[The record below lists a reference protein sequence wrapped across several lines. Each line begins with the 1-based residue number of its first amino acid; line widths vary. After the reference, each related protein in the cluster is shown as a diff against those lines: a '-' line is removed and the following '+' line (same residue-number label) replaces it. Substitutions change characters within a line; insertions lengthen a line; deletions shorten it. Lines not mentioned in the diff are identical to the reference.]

1 MFGLTY
7 LQQISDANVGGGLHI
22 EPGIWCSVPKTQD
35 PSEAESVVRMAS
47 IPHGTTVLAQG
58 AAFTVA
64 GPPKIDPVSI
74 TPFVIGNPAKTIP
87 FAESNL
93 SVPTAFRSPAP
104 QLAGVTQTMVDNP
117 NSVLTA
123 AIASQTITSTTVLTV
138 SSKPAL
144 PLTGGGTDNTAF
156 LRGTPSP
163 TSNPDFAP
171 DANAQDALVTAT
183 FWIETVQD
191 SPNLQLQYT
200 QTVLLNFKGL
210 SWPHVTV
217 GTLTLTQ
224 ADNPSIKTIDPTLPD
239 NLVPKSPNGKN

>member
-1 MFGLTY
+1 M
-7 LQQISDANVGGGLHI
+7 
-22 EPGIWCSVPKTQD
+22 
-35 PSEAESVVRMAS
+35 
-47 IPHGTTVLAQG
+47 
-58 AAFTVA
+58 
-64 GPPKIDPVSI
+64 
-74 TPFVIGNPAKTIP
+74 
-87 FAESNL
+87 
-93 SVPTAFRSPAP
+93 
-104 QLAGVTQTMVDNP
+104 
-117 NSVLTA
+117 TA
-123 AIASQTITSTTVLTV
+123 AAAGKSDPLPASGDCPSARLSRITARHLERQRFQRHLAAVPSGCESTRKPGPFSRAERHGRRNRLHRDQRTDSQSRPLTV
-138 SSKPAL
+138 GHQFSSKPAL